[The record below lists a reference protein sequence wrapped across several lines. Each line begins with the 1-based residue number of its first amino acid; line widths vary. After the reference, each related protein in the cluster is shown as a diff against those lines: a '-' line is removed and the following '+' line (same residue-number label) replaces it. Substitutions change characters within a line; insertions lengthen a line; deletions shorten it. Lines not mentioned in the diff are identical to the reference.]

1 MDRLT
6 QIRSFLKDI
15 EADQV
20 LLSDSVEIRY
30 TTGLKSSNMALLIS
44 QSEAH
49 LFTDF
54 RYKEMAEQ
62 FCDNSEWIFHEL
74 SSNSKKP
81 TDFIEANATVAVQSD
96 QLSLDQ
102 FEQLESQCDPLVT
115 FLRKGKE
122 IASLFSIKNEQEL
135 ESIAKAAK
143 IADNA
148 LSQWLNELYT
158 GISEREAADILEE
171 YCRKGGSEGQSFD
184 TIVLFGERAA
194 LPHGVPGYER
204 TLKEGDCI
212 LVDFG
217 CLINGY
223 CSDMT
228 RSFNYGEPNPAIKE
242 RYDITL
248 LAQKAGVDA
257 VRAGITAAEVDTIVR
272 DMIVEK
278 GYGEQFGHGTGHG
291 VGLRIHESPALSS
304 RDTTTLQEGMVVTVE
319 PGIYVPGESGV
330 RIEDLVVVTKTGCRT
345 LSNSPKEFTIVT
357 PVHRKS
363 EKENF

>member
-1 MDRLT
+1 MDRLV

-15 EADQV
+15 DADQV
-20 LLSDSVEIRY
+20 LLSDAIEVRY
-30 TTGLKSSNMALLIS
+30 TTGLKSSNMVLLVS
-44 QSEAH
+44 ESEAH

-54 RYKEMAEQ
+54 RYREMAEQ
-62 FCDNSEWIFHEL
+62 FCNNSEWEFHEL
-74 SSNSKKP
+74 STDGKKP
-81 TDFIEANATVAVQSD
+81 TDYITADSKVAIQSD

-102 FEQLESQCDPLVT
+102 FEQLESQCDPSVI

-122 IASLFSIKNEQEL
+122 IASLFSIKNEREL
-135 ESIAKAAK
+135 ESIAKAAE
-143 IADNA
+143 IADLA
-148 LSQWLNELYT
+148 LSQWLTELYT
-158 GISEREAADILEE
+158 GISERQAADILEE
-171 YCRKGGSEGQSFD
+171 FCRNGGAEGQSFD

-194 LPHGVPGYER
+194 LPHGVPGHER

-228 RSFNYGEPNPAIKE
+228 RSFNYGEPQPVVKE

-248 LAQKAGVDA
+248 EAQKAGVAA
-257 VRAGITAAEVDTIVR
+257 VKAGITAAEVDTIVR
-272 DMIVEK
+272 DIIVEK

-291 VGLRIHESPALSS
+291 VGLRIHESPALNS
-304 RDTTTLQEGMVVTVE
+304 RDTTVLKAGMVVTVE

-330 RIEDLVVVTKTGCRT
+330 RIEDLLVVTNTGCRT

-357 PVHRKS
+357 PVHRKI